1 MKKILIIGLAVVLI
15 VTLIPGLALA
25 DKPDTKG
32 NGLPKDAGKSFN
44 FNVIAVPNPKQNWDM
59 DSGGNGKRI
68 FILRTGKTQFY
79 VQGGDTFAIMDHD
92 GTDGKVG
99 TGGSPGGGPGEET
112 GLTSAGI
119 ILPYDTGT
127 DAWDCTVYVRLLGP
141 PDSHFQ
147 WTSYYWYDDYA
158 GGAYWAL
165 ISTFQLD
172 RNTKFAVPTGQIL
185 KDAYQDIL
193 WEWDA
198 KHNLRVCQFRIFVGA
213 PASGYP

>member
-1 MKKILIIGLAVVLI
+1 MKRVFAVIIAMSLILALVPAGV
-15 VTLIPGLALA
+15 ALA
-25 DKPDTKG
+25 DKPDAGYKG
-32 NGLPKDAGKSFN
+32 NGLPKDAGKSYN
-44 FNVIAVPNPKQNWDM
+44 FNVIAVPKAKQNWDM

-99 TGGSPGGGPGEET
+99 TGGNT

-119 ILPYDTGT
+119 ILPYDTDT
-127 DAWDCTVYVRLLGP
+127 DTWDCTVYVRLLGP
-141 PDSHFQ
+141 ANKTVNFRWS
-147 WTSYYWYDDYA
+147 SYYWEGA
-158 GGAYWAL
+158 GWAL

-172 RNTKFAVPTGQIL
+172 RNTKFDVPTGQIL

-193 WEWDA
+193 WEWDQ
-198 KHNLRVCQFRIFVGA
+198 KHNLRICQFRIFVGA
-213 PASGYP
+213 PAAGYP